1 MANEKCNFCE
11 ADTAKFGVATCP
23 RCGQAK
29 CVENCIPGGN
39 RTLCLSCE
47 EDIENNDD

>member
-1 MANEKCNFCE
+1 MSDEKCYFCGQ
-11 ADTAKFGVATCP
+11 DTTKFGTATCS
-23 RCGQAK
+23 RCSAVK